1 MAAGPSRK
9 EAPTEPFKRALG
21 LTVRAIAGDDAVQVS
36 YAPGKPEIDGKL
48 VQLPEPSRVPSRREV
63 AVIRGWA
70 DSLALTAACH
80 DAKLHARL
88 APRAGPARAV
98 FEAVERARI
107 EAFGANRM
115 PGMASNLAARIDDQY
130 GHGRYA
136 EITERADAPLE
147 DALSLI
153 VRERLTGAVPP
164 ASAKAMVEL
173 WRPFIED
180 RAGRTLSKL
189 DEQADDQETF
199 GRLLRNLLKTLDLS
213 EELSDGERE
222 EGDDDGEEPES
233 GDQDGEE
240 GNEGQEGQEQANED
254 QRGEGEEGETS
265 ENAQDAQA
273 DQFDADAD
281 GEEMADAR
289 EPWRPNF
296 NVLDN
301 PEAFGYK
308 VFSRTND
315 EEIEAES
322 LSTPDELERLRTFL
336 DKELR
341 NLQGAVARLANRLQR
356 KLMAQQNRAWDFDL
370 EEGTLDA
377 ARLTRIIIDPMHAL
391 SFKHERDADFR
402 DTVVTLLLDNSGSM
416 RGRPIMVAACC
427 ADILARTLERCGVKV
442 EILGF
447 TTRAWKGGQAREAWL
462 TAGKPANP
470 GRLNDLRHIIY
481 KPADAPWRR
490 AKRSL
495 ALMMREGLLKENIDG
510 EALAWAHRR
519 LLARPERRRIL
530 MMISDGAPVDDSTLS
545 VNTGSYLELH
555 LRQVIEEIET
565 RSSVELIAI
574 GIGHDVTR
582 YYRRAVTITDPT
594 ELAGAMTDKLVE
606 LFEEGSGLDMRASS
620 VALRPTQTHV
630 IHTPCFRPPEGAGQ
644 MRSIIPDTG
653 KPARLDRRTLLGGL
667 AGAGC
672 ALALPMLAAAQD
684 DAAPPLPSA
693 PESIEIDA
701 RPDFAFRARQAGRKA
716 FRPARVPRRDGAYL
730 AAGGLRRL
738 VGPRHGA
745 GRQQAAVDL
754 RRRRMA
760 DGRRHLP
767 GRTSRG
773 PQERAPRPASR
784 RARTPAQGQTRE
796 GCRGR

>member
-1 MAAGPSRK
+1 MAASSNRK
-9 EAPTEPFKRALG
+9 EAPAEPFKRALG
-21 LTVRAIAGDDAVQVS
+21 MTVRAIAGDGEVQVS
-36 YAPGKPEIDGKL
+36 YAPGKPEIDGKV
-48 VQLPEPSRVPSRREV
+48 VQLPEPSRVPSRREI

-70 DSLALTAACH
+70 DSLALTSACH
-80 DAKLHARL
+80 DVKLHSRL
-88 APRAGPARAV
+88 APKAGPARAV
-98 FEAVERARI
+98 FEAVERARV
-107 EAFGANRM
+107 EALGANRM
-115 PGMASNLAARIDDQY
+115 PGMASNLAARIEDQY

-153 VRERLTGAVPP
+153 VRERLTGAAPP
-164 ASAKAMVEL
+164 ATAKAMVDL
-173 WRPFIED
+173 WRPWIEE
-180 RAGRTLSKL
+180 RAGRTLSRMDKL
-189 DEQADDQETF
+189 SENQETF
-199 GRLLRNLLKTLDLS
+199 GRQLRDLLRTLDLS
-213 EELSDGERE
+213 DELADGERE
-222 EGDDDGEEPES
+222 EGEDDDQEPES
-233 GDQDGEE
+233 GDENAEDSS
-240 GNEGQEGQEQANED
+240 EGQDSQDQASDE
-254 QRGEGEEGETS
+254 QRGEGEEGETTDA
-265 ENAQDAQA
+265 AQDADA

-289 EPWRPNF
+289 EPWRPNY

-308 VFSRTND
+308 IFNRAHD
-315 EEIEAES
+315 EEVAAES
-322 LSTPDELERLRTFL
+322 LSTADELERLRSFL

-341 NLQGAVARLANRLQR
+341 NLSGAVARLANRLQR
-356 KLMAQQNRAWDFDL
+356 KLLAQQNRAWDFDL

-377 ARLTRIIIDPMHAL
+377 ARLTRVITDPLHPL

-427 ADILARTLERCGVKV
+427 ADILARTLERCSVKV

-462 TAGKPANP
+462 AAGKPANP

-510 EALAWAHRR
+510 EALSWAHRR

-545 VNTGSYLELH
+545 VNTGCYLERH

-582 YYRRAVTITDPT
+582 YYRRAVTITDPS

-606 LFEEGSGLDMRASS
+606 LFEEGAPNPPPRAKSS
-620 VALRPTQTHV
+620 ST
-630 IHTPCFRPPEGAGQ
+630 
-644 MRSIIPDTG
+644 
-653 KPARLDRRTLLGGL
+653 RRKL
-667 AGAGC
+667 
-672 ALALPMLAAAQD
+672 Q
-684 DAAPPLPSA
+684 
-693 PESIEIDA
+693 
-701 RPDFAFRARQAGRKA
+701 
-716 FRPARVPRRDGAYL
+716 
-730 AAGGLRRL
+730 
-738 VGPRHGA
+738 
-745 GRQQAAVDL
+745 
-754 RRRRMA
+754 
-760 DGRRHLP
+760 
-767 GRTSRG
+767 
-773 PQERAPRPASR
+773 
-784 RARTPAQGQTRE
+784 
-796 GCRGR
+796 

>member
-1 MAAGPSRK
+1 MAASSNRK
-9 EAPTEPFKRALG
+9 EAPAEPFKRVLG
-21 LTVRAIAGDDAVQVS
+21 LCVRAIAGDDEVQVS

-48 VQLPEPSRVPSRREV
+48 VQLPEPSRVPSRKEV

-80 DAKLHARL
+80 DVKLHARL
-88 APRAGPARAV
+88 APKAGPARAV

-107 EAFGANRM
+107 EALGSNRM
-115 PGMASNLAARIDDQY
+115 PGMAANLTARVEDQY

-147 DALSLI
+147 DALALI
-153 VRERLTGAVPP
+153 VRERLTGSLPP
-164 ASAKAMVEL
+164 DTAKAMVDL
-173 WRPFIED
+173 WRPWVEE
-180 RAGRTLSKL
+180 RAGRTLAKL
-189 DEQADDQETF
+189 DKVAESQETF
-199 GRLLRNLLKTLDLS
+199 GRQLRDLLKVLDLS
-213 EELSDGERE
+213 DELSEGERE
-222 EGDDDGEEPES
+222 EGDDDEQDPES
-233 GDQDGEE
+233 GDQNSDETS
-240 GNEGQEGQEQANED
+240 EGQDSQDQASDD

-265 ENAQDAQA
+265 ETSQDADA

-289 EPWRPNF
+289 EPWRPNY

-308 VFSRTND
+308 VFNRAHD
-315 EEIEAES
+315 EEIAAES
-322 LSTPDELERLRTFL
+322 LSTADELERLRSFL

-341 NLQGAVARLANRLQR
+341 SLSGAVARLANKLQR

-377 ARLTRIIIDPMHAL
+377 ARLTRVITDPLHPL

-462 TAGKPANP
+462 AAGKPANP

-510 EALAWAHRR
+510 EALSWAHRR
-519 LLARPERRRIL
+519 LMVRPERRRIL

-545 VNTGSYLELH
+545 VNTGCYLERH

-565 RSSVELIAI
+565 RSSVELLAI

-582 YYRRAVTITDPT
+582 YYRRAVTITDPS

-606 LFEEGSGLDMRASS
+606 LFEEGA
-620 VALRPTQTHV
+620 P
-630 IHTPCFRPPEGAGQ
+630 
-644 MRSIIPDTG
+644 
-653 KPARLDRRTLLGGL
+653 
-667 AGAGC
+667 
-672 ALALPMLAAAQD
+672 
-684 DAAPPLPSA
+684 APPP
-693 PESIEIDA
+693 
-701 RPDFAFRARQAGRKA
+701 RM
-716 FRPARVPRRDGAYL
+716 PA
-730 AAGGLRRL
+730 
-738 VGPRHGA
+738 
-745 GRQQAAVDL
+745 QS
-754 RRRRMA
+754 
-760 DGRRHLP
+760 GRRKL
-767 GRTSRG
+767 
-773 PQERAPRPASR
+773 Q
-784 RARTPAQGQTRE
+784 
-796 GCRGR
+796 